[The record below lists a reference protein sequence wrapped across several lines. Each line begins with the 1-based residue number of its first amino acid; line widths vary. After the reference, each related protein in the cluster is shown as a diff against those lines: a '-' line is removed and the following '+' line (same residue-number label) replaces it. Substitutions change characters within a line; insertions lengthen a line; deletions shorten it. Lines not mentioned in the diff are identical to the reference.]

1 MPQPKPWRKTMKVS
15 VTTRRRR
22 VSRHNTLLAALPA
35 DLMLL
40 EPLAL
45 DDGERSS
52 QNLVRWEIAATTE
65 SGPYTLSTC
74 FPSGRLVQIFERAS
88 AALAR
93 QAEIQEMLVLHA
105 QRSFLTTG
113 RYGDGRRHL

>member
-1 MPQPKPWRKTMKVS
+1 M
-15 VTTRRRR
+15 
-22 VSRHNTLLAALPA
+22 
-35 DLMLL
+35 L

-45 DDGERSS
+45 TDVAQRS
-52 QNLVRWEIAATTE
+52 QHLVRWEIEATTS

-74 FPSGRLVQIFERAS
+74 FPSGRLVQIFDRAS

-105 QRSFLTTG
+105 QRSFLTNR

>member
-1 MPQPKPWRKTMKVS
+1 MPTPSRKTKRVPLDRAPGRLARHVVS
-15 VTTRRRR
+15 
-22 VSRHNTLLAALPA
+22 LAGLPD
-35 DLMLL
+35 DLAML

-45 DDGERSS
+45 NDVARSS
-52 QNLVRWEIAATTE
+52 QNLVRWEIEATTS

-74 FPSGRLVQIFERAS
+74 FPSGRLVQIFDRAS

-105 QRSFLTTG
+105 QRSFLTNR
-113 RYGDGRRHL
+113 RYGDGRRPL